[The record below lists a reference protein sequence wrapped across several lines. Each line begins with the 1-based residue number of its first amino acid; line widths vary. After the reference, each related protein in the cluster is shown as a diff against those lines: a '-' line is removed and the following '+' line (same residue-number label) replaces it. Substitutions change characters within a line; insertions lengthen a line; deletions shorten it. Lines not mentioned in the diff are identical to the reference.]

1 MELKVT
7 IEVDGTQHQETKLVP
22 DEASTYV
29 KMVQLRNM
37 TYDVLEHVHMGE
49 KF

>member
-1 MELKVT
+1 MELRVT
-7 IEVDGTQHQETKLVP
+7 IEVDGSVHELLKNVP
-22 DEASTYV
+22 DEVPTYV

-37 TYDVLEHVHMGE
+37 TFDVLEHVHMGE